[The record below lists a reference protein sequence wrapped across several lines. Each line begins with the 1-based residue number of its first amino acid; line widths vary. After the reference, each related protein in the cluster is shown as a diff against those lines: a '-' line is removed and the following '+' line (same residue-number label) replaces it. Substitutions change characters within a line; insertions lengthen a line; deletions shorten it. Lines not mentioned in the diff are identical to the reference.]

1 MVNTNKQSQL
11 DKITSFL
18 KNSSSFALIKFE
30 KTTHT
35 SLESLR
41 KQLKKNDS
49 KLMVIKN
56 TILQKAINIISSSKE
71 SSHLRDL
78 QKQTRNLK
86 ENTGLLGFG
95 KDWSLGMNTFFA
107 FSKADKTVG
116 FKVGVLDKQTYGE
129 ESLLRI
135 AQLPSRGELVG
146 KLLGGMKSPTSH
158 FVHALKFNMQK
169 FVYILNARAKQTN

>member
-18 KNSSSFALIKFE
+18 KNSSSFTLIKFE

-41 KQLKKNDS
+41 KQLKKNDA

-56 TILQKAINIISSSKE
+56 TILQKAINILSSSKE
-71 SSHLRDL
+71 NAHLRDI
-78 QKQTRNLK
+78 QKQTRNLR

-95 KDWSLGMNTFFA
+95 RDWSLGMNTFFT
-107 FSKADKTVG
+107 FSKTDKTVG

-135 AQLPSRGELVG
+135 AELPSRGELVG
-146 KLLGGMKSPTSH
+146 KMISGMKSPTSH
-158 FVHALKFNMQK
+158 FVNAIKFNIQK
-169 FVYILNARAKQTN
+169 FVYILNSKAKQS

>member
-1 MVNTNKQSQL
+1 MVNTQKQSQL

-18 KNSSSFALIKFE
+18 KNSSGFALIKFE

-56 TILQKAINIISSSKE
+56 TILQKAINILSSAKDQA
-71 SSHLRDL
+71 HLRDL
-78 QKQTRNLK
+78 QKQTRTLK
-86 ENTGLLGFG
+86 ENTGILGFG
-95 KDWSLGMNTFFA
+95 KDWSLGMNAFFT

-146 KLLGGMKSPTSH
+146 KMLGGMKSPTSH
-158 FVHALKFNMQK
+158 FVNALKFNMQK
-169 FVYILNARAKQTN
+169 FVYILNAKAKQAN